1 MPFVFANPWGLLGL
15 LAIPAVLAIHF
26 LQRRTKTIP
35 VSTLFLIERRR
46 ERARMGRRFERLISS
61 VPLWLQL
68 LAALL
73 LAAVLAQPRL
83 PAADSVV
90 RLAVVMDE
98 SASMRAFKPDLL
110 RELAALADQHRSAAR
125 RIDWLVLPS
134 NPARPR
140 LYAGDSTAD
149 MLAALESWQ
158 PVEGTQDPRPSLR
171 LARQQVGLDGTV
183 CYVTDT
189 PVDQLPADAVLL
201 AVGRP
206 LENVGCTGVTV
217 ATRDGVVVWEALV
230 ANRGATPARRQWR
243 LEWDGQG
250 RSEPAVAEVPAGG
263 SVQLGGALPDGAM
276 RLCLV
281 LEADDFDFDDR
292 FPFLAPAPKPLR
304 FAARLSPRFDG
315 WLARL
320 TRAVPGMAK
329 AAVAETADLT
339 IAADVTGDF
348 PTVVGPVILLSSAE
362 DAGAKTLADPVAAVR
377 HPLVNGLAWDA
388 LSVQAVP
395 MIPPKPDDTVL
406 VWAGNTPLISLRPP
420 AASGDAP
427 AKPTATPQ
435 LVLHFNPNQSNWER
449 LPAGAVLLLRYC
461 EEVRRAKRATARE
474 QLEPRQDLAPLLPA
488 DPREDLVM
496 ETLDAAGTVGATQV
510 LPRERRTAFVAPD
523 EPGFVRVREG
533 DTTLLEGAIA
543 FADAREGD
551 FRGCATRLPEQGGVL
566 ARRAADALAPWW
578 PLVFLLML
586 AALLAAWAYAAR
598 EQRAADA
605 AATSSPPAF

>member
-90 RLAVVMDE
+90 RLAVVVDE

-110 RELAALADQHRSAAR
+110 RELAALAERHRSAAR
-125 RIDWLVLPS
+125 RIEWLVLPS

-140 LYAGDSTAD
+140 LYAGASTAD
-149 MLAALESWQ
+149 LLAALDLWQ
-158 PVEGTQDPRPSLR
+158 PVEGAQDPRPALR

-183 CYVTDT
+183 CYATDT
-189 PVDQLPADAVLL
+189 PLEQLPADAVLL

-206 LENVGCTGVTV
+206 LANVGCTGVTV
-217 ATRDGVVVWEALV
+217 AVRDGAIVWQALL
-230 ANRGATPARRQWR
+230 ANRGTAPVSRRWH
-243 LEWDGQG
+243 LEWDGGG
-250 RSEPAVAEVPAGG
+250 RTEPAVAEIPAGG
-263 SVQLGGALPDGAM
+263 SVHLHGTLPEGAM
-276 RLCLV
+276 RLCLA

-304 FAARLSPRFDG
+304 FAALLSPRFDG

-320 TRAVPGMAK
+320 TRAVPGLAK
-329 AAVAETADLT
+329 AAAGETPDLT
-339 IAADVTGDF
+339 IAADATGAF
-348 PTVVGPVILLSSAE
+348 PAVVGPAILMSSAE
-362 DAGAKTLADPVAAVR
+362 DAGAKTLADPVAAIR

-388 LSVQAVP
+388 LSVQTVP
-395 MIPPKPDDTVL
+395 MLPSEPDDTVL
-406 VWAGNTPLISLRPP
+406 VWAGKTPLVSLSPP
-420 AASGDAP
+420 AAAAGTPAARQGAP
-427 AKPTATPQ
+427 R

-449 LPAGAVLLLRYC
+449 LPAGAVLLLRFC
-461 EEVRRAKRATARE
+461 EEVRLAKRAAARE
-474 QLEPRQDLAPLLPA
+474 QLEPRQELAPLLPP
-488 DPREDLVM
+488 DPREDWVM
-496 ETLDAAGTVGATQV
+496 ETLDATGAVTASRV
-510 LPRERRTAFVAPD
+510 VPRERRGALVAPD
-523 EPGFVRVREG
+523 EPGFLRVREG
-533 DTTLLEGAIA
+533 PVTLLEGAVA

-551 FRGCATRLPEQGGVL
+551 FRGCAARVPEAGGLL
-566 ARRAADALAPWW
+566 ARRSADALAPWW
-578 PLVFLLML
+578 PLVFLLVL
-586 AALLAAWAYAAR
+586 AMLLAAWAYAAR
-598 EQRAADA
+598 EQRAADSA
-605 AATSSPPAF
+605 AASPVPF